1 MRLLRVVGELILVP
15 GVIAGHDLVHQY
27 GVRAAL
33 LAQVVHREDV
43 VVYLRDFLETVPDF
57 RAAVQR
63 LLGGHVTAGDV
74 GGPVVRIALFRAQ
87 IILRDLLRGFDQGTE
102 GILFVSIKKRK
113 PDRIRA
119 AGLPPII
126 LR

>member
-1 MRLLRVVGELILVP
+1 M
-15 GVIAGHDLVHQY
+15 
-27 GVRAAL
+27 
-33 LAQVVHREDV
+33 
-43 VVYLRDFLETVPDF
+43 
-57 RAAVQR
+57 
-63 LLGGHVTAGDV
+63 TAGDV

-87 IILRDLLRGFDQGTE
+87 IILRDLLRGFDHGAE
-102 GILFVSIKKRK
+102 GVLFVSIKKRK